1 MERGYG
7 KMFRIPIGAVS
18 TLLFGLLIFGASTAT
33 AGEPQEIIKKRNSET
48 GGAYFNLNTQVN
60 ASVIF
65 LGGEILSDETSM
77 FTDECSDL
85 TIHYV
90 TYKKS
95 TGSGQPVMESCAGG
109 AKVPSDERPG
119 NVTWSYENEYVHVF
133 AEVRSRPDK
142 EEDGRDPRFKLW
154 YQYSVSD
161 ACNDTD
167 PPVPDSPVVPDF
179 PVYIESP
186 DPSLLGLRPMDV
198 GNVQGSNAEE
208 FIRYETE
215 TSKGKENVQPP
226 DITRIFKW
234 LGWFCHANISDTNS
248 DGNADS
254 YGFIFVKTY

>member
-1 MERGYG
+1 
-7 KMFRIPIGAVS
+7 MFRIPIGAVS

-33 AGEPQEIIKKRNSET
+33 AGESQEIIKKRNSET
-48 GGAYFNLNTQVN
+48 GGAYFNLNTQVK

-65 LGGEILSDETSM
+65 LGGEILSDEASM

-109 AKVPSDERPG
+109 GNVPSDERPG

-142 EEDGRDPRFKLW
+142 EENGRDPRFKLW

-198 GNVQGSNAEE
+198 GNVQGSSTEE

-226 DITRIFKW
+226 DITRLFKW
-234 LGWFCHANISDTNS
+234 LGWFCQANISDTNS
-248 DGNADS
+248 DGNADA